1 MVKTGEMKGYTLA
14 DLEKARDKIFELREG
29 GKPSPQQL
37 QEARVQLSPT
47 KKPKAPP
54 SPEPIPW
61 MKEIEKR
68 MAAIGKPTEEESD
81 VDFEWEGSGLAQNPV
96 YDLIN
101 KLSFISIQ
109 TKPGTP
115 R

>member
-1 MVKTGEMKGYTLA
+1 
-14 DLEKARDKIFELREG
+14 
-29 GKPSPQQL
+29 
-37 QEARVQLSPT
+37 
-47 KKPKAPP
+47 
-54 SPEPIPW
+54 